1 MGSLGFLAD
10 KKFYIHLGIS
20 VGVSLALL
28 LIVIGLLRT
37 YTRHGDAYLVPDLS
51 GMTLAEIQDDRS
63 MDLFRFQITDS
74 VYDNSQKPGSVI
86 KQNPSPGSK
95 AKEGRTIYITIV
107 SFTPEMSIMPE
118 LKDMTIRQAVT
129 TLKASGIK
137 VRMLRFVPHFAENS
151 VLGHYF
157 EGDTLMSG
165 TEILEGSEIDLVVG
179 LGENRQGGV
188 PYLLGMTRDQAH
200 AALNMASFNVGR
212 EHFLEQ
218 FNPRHSRVYRQ
229 FPWFNSEMYPGDS
242 VTLYYRSDVSF
253 NFDSL
258 KSRVTPDT
266 AVIMEAGDTLEITDE
281 F

>member
-1 MGSLGFLAD
+1 
-10 KKFYIHLGIS
+10 
-20 VGVSLALL
+20 
-28 LIVIGLLRT
+28 
-37 YTRHGDAYLVPDLS
+37 
-51 GMTLAEIQDDRS
+51 
-63 MDLFRFQITDS
+63 
-74 VYDNSQKPGSVI
+74 
-86 KQNPSPGSK
+86 
-95 AKEGRTIYITIV
+95 
-107 SFTPEMSIMPE
+107 MSIMPE

-179 LGENRQGGV
+179 LGENREGGV

-200 AALNMASFNVGR
+200 EALNMASFNVGR

-229 FPWFNSEMYPGDS
+229 FPWFNAVMYPGDS

-258 KSRVTPDT
+258 KTRITPDT
-266 AVIMEAGDTLEITDE
+266 AAIMEAGDTLEITDE